1 MKQRSKS
8 FMVILRSYV
17 YDKVLKN
24 WALWNGSVFQV
35 PTTNHSQS
43 NWKQTQPLSMI
54 LHDGALLWLC
64 SNESLQF
71 SKRKG
76 RCGEKGK
83 ESGEGKMTHNWIIQ
97 WEKKNLTSLVIHDA
111 KNVNKEPSQIEAL
124 IQGKLG
130 MRLHCTCYERN
141 LHSAV
146 KKAIIKEL
154 NTISHQK
161 E

>member
-1 MKQRSKS
+1 M
-8 FMVILRSYV
+8 
-17 YDKVLKN
+17 
-24 WALWNGSVFQV
+24 
-35 PTTNHSQS
+35 
-43 NWKQTQPLSMI
+43 
-54 LHDGALLWLC
+54 
-64 SNESLQF
+64 
-71 SKRKG
+71 G
-76 RCGEKGK
+76 R
-83 ESGEGKMTHNWIIQ
+83 
-97 WEKKNLTSLVIHDA
+97 KNLTSLVIHDA

-146 KKAIIKEL
+146 KKAIIKKL